1 VKPSQAYALPVES
14 SDFRY
19 FIRTKSGGTSI
30 YHPEGFNVSL
40 RGSGSVR
47 IRTVLPPDQGRTAL
61 EGTLVM
67 QERINVSPH
76 DLLWIRLPL
85 PAGRVDLY
93 GNLYTT
99 DGLAQSEAR
108 FRTVR
113 QKLSA
118 EVVTALK
125 GAEGVAFA
133 RSPFEVVPLLSSP
146 CDLYAMGVLAART
159 FLVN

>member
-1 VKPSQAYALPVES
+1 
-14 SDFRY
+14 
-19 FIRTKSGGTSI
+19 
-30 YHPEGFNVSL
+30 
-40 RGSGSVR
+40 
-47 IRTVLPPDQGRTAL
+47 VLPPDQGRTAL

-125 GAEGVAFA
+125 GREGVAFA

-159 FLVN
+159 FLVNPQNTLAVALDEIQSLGRQAAAEHKSGKPLAERIGELMSGDARFTASL